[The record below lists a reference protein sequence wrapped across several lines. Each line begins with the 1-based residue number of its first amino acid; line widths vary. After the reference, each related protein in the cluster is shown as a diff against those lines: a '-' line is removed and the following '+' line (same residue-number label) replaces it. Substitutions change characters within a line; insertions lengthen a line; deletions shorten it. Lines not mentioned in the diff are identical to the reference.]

1 MLVWFG
7 TVNRW
12 VEERLGMEQFH
23 HFRTVFAKND
33 RETEKVA
40 AQKPCLFSRQSRSGQ
55 LDSRSVC
62 DFVAR

>member
-1 MLVWFG
+1 
-7 TVNRW
+7 
-12 VEERLGMEQFH
+12 MEQFH
-23 HFRTVFAKND
+23 HFRTVFAKKD